1 MTAIDLYKNL
11 TEWAEKYD
19 AEFYKLLVNNK
30 DYAILVL
37 NIERGK
43 KKPRKDFAN
52 YGDVKRL
59 NWYMFKDL
67 YDSKEKIYEWQK
79 ITDISEIKMILNDY
93 INNYYEVEDDKDIW
107 FNKMKEVAEKYGY
120 AGSMKEYKENPQKYK
135 GNITDIATVIRV
147 GVTTSSMTP
156 DLYEI
161 LKILGKEELK
171 VRINNIK

>member
-1 MTAIDLYKNL
+1 
-11 TEWAEKYD
+11 
-19 AEFYKLLVNNK
+19 
-30 DYAILVL
+30 
-37 NIERGK
+37 
-43 KKPRKDFAN
+43 
-52 YGDVKRL
+52 
-59 NWYMFKDL
+59 
-67 YDSKEKIYEWQK
+67 
-79 ITDISEIKMILNDY
+79 MILNDY